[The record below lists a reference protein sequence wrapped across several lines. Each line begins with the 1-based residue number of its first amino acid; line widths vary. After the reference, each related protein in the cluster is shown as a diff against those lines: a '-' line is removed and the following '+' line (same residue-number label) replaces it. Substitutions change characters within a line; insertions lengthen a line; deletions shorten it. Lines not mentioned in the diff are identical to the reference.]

1 MDGGGNSPKMPENPW
16 MGGLKNM
23 KSCKY
28 GCEAFEI
35 IEKKISFLSILKNN
49 IVLYIEKDFKMKTST
64 IFYKG

>member
-1 MDGGGNSPKMPENPW
+1 MDGGGHSPQMPENRW
-16 MGGLKNM
+16 MGGLKTM

-35 IEKKISFLSILKNN
+35 EKQISFLYILKNN

>member
-1 MDGGGNSPKMPENPW
+1 MGAETAPKCLKIPGW
-16 MGGLKNM
+16 GALKNM

-49 IVLYIEKDFKMKTST
+49 SVLYIEKDFKIKPSS

>member
-1 MDGGGNSPKMPENPW
+1 MDGGGNCSKMPENPW

-28 GCEAFEI
+28 GCEALE

-49 IVLYIEKDFKMKTST
+49 IVLHIEKDFKIKTST

>member
-1 MDGGGNSPKMPENPW
+1 MEGGGHSPKMPENPW

-23 KSCKY
+23 KNCKY

-35 IEKKISFLSILKNN
+35 EKKIAFLYILKNN